1 MQKNR
6 YRRIDSEGLE
16 QMESIEEIG
25 FGGLKLIQS
34 SDGFRFGIDAVLL
47 ADFAAGIC
55 PGADS
60 IVDLGTGNGVI
71 PLILSH
77 KTKARDIT
85 GIDLQAKAIALADR
99 SCDLN
104 GLGERVRFIQ
114 CDVAKLQ
121 EEKPCLRGTADAVV
135 SNPPYIAR
143 GAGIVSAGDG
153 KFLSRQ
159 ETTAG
164 IAEFTAAAAFLL
176 KDRGHFFLVHRPSRL
191 VDLFYHCR
199 EYGME
204 PKLIR
209 FVAPR
214 QGAKPNIVLLHCVKG
229 GGRELDFAD
238 ELYVYDEAGK
248 YTAEIMKIYE
258 KTR

>member
-1 MQKNR
+1 
-6 YRRIDSEGLE
+6 
-16 QMESIEEIG
+16 METIEEIG

-34 SDGFRFGIDAVLL
+34 NEGFRFGIDAVLL
-47 ADFAAGIC
+47 ADFAAGIS
-55 PGADS
+55 PAADS

-77 KTKARDIT
+77 KTKACNIT
-85 GIDLQAKAIALADR
+85 GIDLQEKAIELAGR
-99 SCDLN
+99 SCDMN
-104 GLGERVRFIQ
+104 GLGKRIRFIR

-121 EEKPCLRGTADAVV
+121 QERPDLKGTADAVV

-143 GAGIVSAGDG
+143 GSGITNAGDS

-164 IAEFTAAAAFLL
+164 IEEFSAAAAFLL
-176 KDRGHFFLVHRPSRL
+176 KERGHFFLVHRPSRL
-191 VDLFYHCR
+191 VDLFCYCR
-199 EYGME
+199 KYGLE
-204 PKLIR
+204 PKKIR

-229 GGRELDFAD
+229 GGRELAFAE

>member
-1 MQKNR
+1 
-6 YRRIDSEGLE
+6 
-16 QMESIEEIG
+16 MESIEEIG

-34 SDGFRFGIDAVLL
+34 SEGFRFGIDAVLL
-47 ADFAAGIC
+47 ADFAAGVY
-55 PGADS
+55 PAADS

-77 KTKARDIT
+77 KTNARSIT
-85 GIDLQAKAIALADR
+85 GIDLQAKAIELAGR
-99 SCDLN
+99 SCELN
-104 GLGERVRFIQ
+104 GLSERIRFIQ

-121 EEKPCLRGTADAVV
+121 MEEPDLRGTADAVV

-143 GAGIVSAGDG
+143 GAGLTNAGDS

-164 IAEFTAAAAFLL
+164 VDEFTAAAAFLL
-176 KDRGHFFLVHRPSRL
+176 RERGHFFLVHRPSRL
-191 VDLFYHCR
+191 VDLFYYCR
-199 EYGME
+199 KHGLE
-204 PKLIR
+204 PKKIR

-229 GGRELDFAD
+229 GGRELDFEE
-238 ELYVYDEAGK
+238 ELYVYDEEGK
-248 YTAEIMKIYE
+248 YTAQIMKIYE

>member
-1 MQKNR
+1 
-6 YRRIDSEGLE
+6 
-16 QMESIEEIG
+16 MESIEEIG

-34 SDGFRFGIDAVLL
+34 SEGFRFGIDAVLL
-47 ADFAAGIC
+47 ADFAAAIC
-55 PGADS
+55 PGAGS

-77 KTKARDIT
+77 KTEAGTIT
-85 GIDLQAKAIALADR
+85 GIDLQAKAIELAGR

-104 GLGERVRFIQ
+104 GLGERIRFIQ
-114 CDVAKLQ
+114 CDVAELQ
-121 EEKPCLRGTADAVV
+121 KERPDLRGTADAVV

-143 GAGIVSAGDG
+143 GAGITNAGDS

-164 IAEFTAAAAFLL
+164 IEEFTAAAAFLL
-176 KDRGHFFLVHRPSRL
+176 KERGHFFLIHRPSRL
-191 VDLFYHCR
+191 VDLFYSCR
-199 EYGME
+199 KNGLE
-204 PKLIR
+204 PKMIR

-238 ELYVYDEAGK
+238 ELYVYDEAGR

>member
-1 MQKNR
+1 
-6 YRRIDSEGLE
+6 
-16 QMESIEEIG
+16 MESIENIG

-47 ADFAAGIC
+47 ADFAAGLC
-55 PGADS
+55 PSADS

-77 KTKARDIT
+77 KTGARSII
-85 GIDLQAKAIALADR
+85 GIDLQEKAIDLAVR
-99 SCDLN
+99 NCELN
-104 GLGERVRFIQ
+104 GLDERIRFIR
-114 CDVAKLQ
+114 CDAATLR
-121 EEKPCLRGTADAVV
+121 EEAPDLRGTADAVV

-143 GAGIVSAGDG
+143 GAGITNAGDS

-164 IAEFTAAAAFLL
+164 IEEFTEAAAFLL
-176 KDRGHFFLVHRPSRL
+176 KERGHFFLVHRPSRL
-191 VDLFYHCR
+191 VDLFYFCR
-199 EYGME
+199 KNGLE
-204 PKLIR
+204 PKKIR

-238 ELYVYDEAGK
+238 ELYVYDQSGE

>member
-1 MQKNR
+1 
-6 YRRIDSEGLE
+6 
-16 QMESIEEIG
+16 MESIEEIG

-34 SDGFRFGIDAVLL
+34 SEGFRFGIDAVLL

-77 KTKARDIT
+77 KTEAGTIT
-85 GIDLQAKAIALADR
+85 GIDLQAKAIDLARR

-104 GLGERVRFIQ
+104 GLGERI
-114 CDVAKLQ
+114 
-121 EEKPCLRGTADAVV
+121 
-135 SNPPYIAR
+135 
-143 GAGIVSAGDG
+143 
-153 KFLSRQ
+153 
-159 ETTAG
+159 
-164 IAEFTAAAAFLL
+164 
-176 KDRGHFFLVHRPSRL
+176 RL
-191 VDLFYHCR
+191 VDLFYSCR
-199 EYGME
+199 KNGLE
-204 PKLIR
+204 PKKIR

-229 GGRELDFAD
+229 GGRELDYAD

>member
-1 MQKNR
+1 
-6 YRRIDSEGLE
+6 
-16 QMESIEEIG
+16 MESIEEIG

-34 SDGFRFGIDAVLL
+34 SEGFRFGIDAVLL
-47 ADFAAGIC
+47 ADFAAVIC
-55 PGADS
+55 PGADN
-60 IVDLGTGNGVI
+60 IADLGTGNGVI

-77 KTKARDIT
+77 KTKAHSIT
-85 GIDLQAKAIALADR
+85 GIDLQAKAIELAGR

-104 GLGERVRFIQ
+104 GLGERIRFIQ

-121 EEKPCLRGTADAVV
+121 EKKPDLRGTADAVV
-135 SNPPYIAR
+135 TNPPYIAK
-143 GAGIVSAGDG
+143 GAGLTNAGDS

-164 IAEFTAAAAFLL
+164 VKEFAAAAAFLL
-176 KDRGHFFLVHRPSRL
+176 KERGHFFLVHRPSRL
-191 VDLFYHCR
+191 VDLFYYCR
-199 EYGME
+199 TYGLE
-204 PKLIR
+204 PKKIR

-229 GGRELDFAD
+229 GGRELDYAD

>member
-1 MQKNR
+1 
-6 YRRIDSEGLE
+6 
-16 QMESIEEIG
+16 MESIEEIG

-34 SDGFRFGIDAVLL
+34 SEGFRFGIDAVIL

-77 KTKARDIT
+77 KTKARSIT
-85 GIDLQAKAIALADR
+85 GVDLQEKAIELACR
-99 SCDLN
+99 SCELN
-104 GLGERVRFIQ
+104 GLGERIRFLR
-114 CDVAKLQ
+114 CDVAELQ
-121 EEKPCLRGTADAVV
+121 REKPELRGTADAVV
-135 SNPPYIAR
+135 SNPPYIAK
-143 GAGIVSAGDG
+143 GAGITNAGDS

-164 IAEFTAAAAFLL
+164 IEEFAAAASFLL
-176 KDRGHFFLVHRPSRL
+176 KERGHFFLVHRPSRL
-191 VDLFYHCR
+191 VDLFYSCR
-199 EYGME
+199 KNGLE
-204 PKLIR
+204 PKKIR
-209 FVAPR
+209 LVAPR

-229 GGRELDFAD
+229 GGRELDFAE

-248 YTAEIMKIYE
+248 YTSENMKIYE